1 MKRKSIFILI
11 LFIVIPITTGYAQ
24 KTAKSLDALVIDLWP
39 DYDRASVL
47 FLLTGSLPANT
58 KLPATVTLPFPDKAQ
73 LNAIARI
80 DNRDGNMKDDI
91 LSSPAPGEISFI
103 TPNLRFR
110 LEYYLPYAVNNLQ
123 RSFDFVWSAD
133 ITVDNLQLNIQQP
146 LSASSLTAEPA
157 AINIVT
163 RTDGFVYHTYPT
175 RTVRSGQQLVVNVT
189 YEMTSA
195 KLSAESPSLQYPDEQ
210 TTGSSA
216 GSTVDLGINWAF
228 VIGGLIIFAA
238 LAWQIVSRRPSV
250 RNRKPFEARVEFQ
263 SQTNFCQNCGE
274 SVDENNKFCG
284 ECGREL

>member
-24 KTAKSLDALVIDLWP
+24 NTAKSLDALVIDLWP

-80 DNRDGNMKDDI
+80 DTRDGNMKDDI

-123 RSFDFVWSAD
+123 RSFDFVWLAD

-146 LSASSLTAEPA
+146 LSASSFTTEPVA
-157 AINIVT
+157 VNIVT
-163 RTDGFVYHTYPT
+163 RADGFVYHTYPT
-175 RTVRSGQQLVVNVT
+175 RTVRSGQQLAVNVT

-195 KLSAESPSLQYPDEQ
+195 KLSAESPPPQYPDEQ

-216 GSTVDLGINWAF
+216 GSPVDSGINWAF

-238 LAWQIVSRRPSV
+238 LAWQIASRRPLG
-250 RNRKPFEARVEFQ
+250 RNRKSSEAKVEFQ

-274 SVDENNKFCG
+274 PVDENNKFCG
-284 ECGREL
+284 ECGWEL